1 MSANKRKGTTHESA
15 IVNYLTSQGISA
27 RRVVQTGRF
36 DQGDIHA
43 EADWILEAKNCKD
56 ITPSEFVRQAVREA
70 VNAGRSFGVAVVKKR
85 NANIKD
91 SYVMT
96 DLETFARILHKLREC
111 DGRTENP

>member
-1 MSANKRKGTTHESA
+1 MSAQKRKGTAHETA

-27 RRVVQTGRF
+27 RRVVQTGRY

-43 EADWILEAKNCKD
+43 GEDWVLEAKNCKD
-56 ITPSEFVRQAVREA
+56 ITPSEFVRQAIREA
-70 VNAGRSFGVAVVKKR
+70 KNADRPFGVAVVKKR

-96 DLETFARILHKLREC
+96 DLETFVRILRMLKGE
-111 DGRTENP
+111 